1 MFRVQC
7 LEFKQDLD
15 YVSEKNTSQN
25 QNTLVM
31 WNIKSEKCDCIK

>member
-15 YVSEKNTSQN
+15 DVSEKKTSQN

>member
-15 YVSEKNTSQN
+15 DVSEKKTSQN
-25 QNTLVM
+25 QNTLV
-31 WNIKSEKCDCIK
+31 KK